1 MSLPNRLGIGEEL
14 SNMAVGA
21 VVAPTT
27 ERLWLYT
34 FVAGVAVTVIA
45 AGEIT
50 ALPKMGDVVV

>member
-1 MSLPNRLGIGEEL
+1 
-14 SNMAVGA
+14 MAVGT

-34 FVAGVAVTVIA
+34 LVAGVAVTVIA